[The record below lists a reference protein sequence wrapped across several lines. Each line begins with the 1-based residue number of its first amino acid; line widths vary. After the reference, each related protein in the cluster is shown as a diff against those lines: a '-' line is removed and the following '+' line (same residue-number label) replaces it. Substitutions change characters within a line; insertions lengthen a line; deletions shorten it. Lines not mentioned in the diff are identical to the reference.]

1 MSKYALY
8 YISYFY
14 YLFPLLVMDEFTATI
29 QARAASLR
37 KTGNLQKEY
46 QNPSKSSEKPPMP
59 GPATKPKPRPKR
71 RQPTAFSDD
80 SAVPIDESKISQDS
94 LRQRSQ
100 TLKHTNTK
108 QTNQTVS
115 SPQSQSSHYPQHYLS
130 LSEAHSYGDC
140 QSTEVRLNKQQP
152 SPIPNSETVP
162 QIDLDE
168 AYDDIDS
175 VKEQMQLYL
184 QKANE
189 VANSPPPLP
198 PMNANAKRPEQKIL
212 SAAHS
217 VPTLFEK
224 KPSHERDN
232 SSTIHSIQN
241 NVSQPIML
249 NQIGELMSSQSQI
262 MLKRPSISHGTG
274 EKTTGKQS
282 SAPPLPPARKSSSLS
297 PSPSL
302 RSIEALNLTQET
314 VVPPRPPKKSE
325 PTPLKVFVEKYANEL
340 PLQLEVAQGT
350 SGGTTI
356 DKGELYNVHFIKTT
370 QVANLVTSK
379 GMKYTVPLNSAIQF
393 GVLYNPVDRVQDAIQ
408 GYLFNTAGEI
418 MSTQYMPPLVYVQ
431 KSYDV
436 SSPDGCVYAGEVLV
450 IKEVKQTLKQLLRGK
465 CLSCTVVGTEENRK
479 LFDICEGSFS
489 TAPADVKLH
498 LPDIIRYLTL
508 PQQCVLYYTGLNAQ
522 DVLPQLPNGVVTLSG
537 VESEKSLIITKT
549 TPQKDTS
556 SFISSDNLMELP
568 IETDILVHAIWP
580 HDSNMQKLIEDTS
593 KHYRNF
599 SPASLNTTS
608 MLVSENPYHLQKQA
622 VLLSAIRYDESLAS
636 GINIKLPPKIA
647 NMVQLTT
654 QSEAKSTEPVDNT
667 DDHYQ
672 YPDQAIA
679 DYEIEKQKLIKNSTD
694 FNRPESPEEHY
705 DVPQVS
711 SAIYIQDK
719 HEEYDIP
726 RITSTKFNKPSSST
740 SDETTLTISLEQLVK
755 QIEDLKGENK
765 TLKFSLD
772 ALDKTLREVIKR
784 TG

>member
-1 MSKYALY
+1 
-8 YISYFY
+8 
-14 YLFPLLVMDEFTATI
+14 MDEFAATI

-46 QNPSKSSEKPPMP
+46 QNPSKSSEKPPTP

-71 RQPTAFSDD
+71 KQPIAFSDD
-80 SAVPIDESKISQDS
+80 SAVPIAESKISQDS

-115 SPQSQSSHYPQHYLS
+115 SPQLQSPHYPQHYLS
-130 LSEAHSYGDC
+130 PNEAHPYGDS

-152 SPIPNSETVP
+152 SPLPNSETVP

-198 PMNANAKRPEQKIL
+198 PMNANVKRPEQKML
-212 SAAHS
+212 STAHS
-217 VPTLFEK
+217 VPTLFEQ

-249 NQIGELMSSQSQI
+249 NQRGELMSSQSQI
-262 MLKRPSISHGTG
+262 MLKRPFISQGTG
-274 EKTTGKQS
+274 EKTTGKQF
-282 SAPPLPPARKSSSLS
+282 SAPPLPPARASSSSLS

-302 RSIEALNLTQET
+302 RSIEAVDLTQET
-314 VVPPRPPKKSE
+314 VVPLGPLKKSE
-325 PTPLKVFVEKYANEL
+325 PIPLKVFVEKYANEL

-350 SGGTTI
+350 PGGTTI

-370 QVANLVTSK
+370 QAANLVTSK

-418 MSTQYMPPLVYVQ
+418 ISTQYMPPLVYAQ

-479 LFDICEGSFS
+479 LFDNCEGSFS

-537 VESEKSLIITKT
+537 VQSEKSLIITKA

-580 HDSNMQKLIEDTS
+580 HDSYMQKLIEDTS

-647 NMVQLTT
+647 SMVQLTT
-654 QSEAKSTEPVDNT
+654 QTEAEFTKPVDNT

-679 DYEIEKQKLIKNSTD
+679 DYEIEKQKLTKNSTD
-694 FNRPESPEEHY
+694 VNRPESPEEHY

-711 SAIYIQDK
+711 SAIYIQAK
-719 HEEYDIP
+719 QEEYDIP
-726 RITSTKFNKPSSST
+726 RITSTKFNKPSSSSSS
-740 SDETTLTISLEQLVK
+740 SDETALTISLEQLVK

-765 TLKFSLD
+765 TLKSSLD
-772 ALDKTLREVIKR
+772 VFDKTLREVIKR
-784 TG
+784 AG